1 MSIENDIW
9 PDMDDASEEP
19 EKPIEEEIRE
29 ILQEQWDQKPR
40 KINNVKRPRPAH
52 QPAPTRTSMACS
64 HCGPAVL
71 LVDDE
76 RSGTCV
82 CPTCG
87 MVARHMA
94 PRTIDVPGTV
104 AVRPVVSARL
114 NYLKERLS
122 QWSRTEPTIPRSA
135 RESLIAAFRRLTDV
149 GRQVRVSYSLTKYE
163 VRAVV
168 IEAGLP
174 PKNLV
179 EKWLTIRALLR
190 KTVGLEDD
198 CPMPSE
204 ALKTDIV
211 RLFKQL
217 LRVWQERPELRHG
230 RESLP
235 NLNFV
240 ICMLILM
247 ISVEEYRL
255 HYQWFPP
262 VTEQKRAVLM
272 TIWAHWCRLLEWPLY
287 IPVVDAQGVV
297 HRQLQ
302 PQITGSERKRSRR
315 SSPGPAR
322 VEPCSQ
328 IHQVCDSE

>member
-1 MSIENDIW
+1 MSIENDVW
-9 PDMDDASEEP
+9 TDDEAEE
-19 EKPIEEEIRE
+19 EHVPIEEAIRE
-29 ILQEQWDQKPR
+29 ILQDEWDRKPR
-40 KINNVKRPRPAH
+40 KINNVKRPRPRE
-52 QPAPTRTSMACS
+52 QPVPQRTSLACA
-64 HCGPAVL
+64 HCGPDTI

-87 MVARHMA
+87 AVARHLA
-94 PRTIDVPGTV
+94 PRTVDVPGTV
-104 AVRPVVSARL
+104 SVRPVVSARL

-122 QWSRTEPTIPRSA
+122 QWSRTEPPIPRVA
-135 RESLIAAFRRLTDV
+135 RLALVDAFRRLTDV
-149 GRQVRVSYSLTKYE
+149 ARPVRVSYALTKYE

-168 IEAGLP
+168 IEANLP

-190 KTVGLEDD
+190 RTVGLPDD
-198 CPMPSE
+198 CPMPSD

-217 LRVWQERPELRHG
+217 LMVWQERVDLRHG

-240 ICMLILM
+240 ICQLILM
-247 ISVEEYRL
+247 IDVEQYRL

-272 TIWAHWCRLLEWPLY
+272 TIWAHWCRLLQWPLY

-302 PQITGSERKRSRR
+302 PQITDIAHKRPRR
-315 SSPGPAR
+315 SAHGPGIQDACTPAT
-322 VEPCSQ
+322 
-328 IHQVCDSE
+328 DSIEQSTT